1 MVPQEFKDK
10 IQLVLDGKEKEVTSG
25 TLISPHHVDAYL
37 ESLGFNNLSFDTNG
51 LDCDFWSTYNY
62 KDRKIVMAGSLW
74 INDGI
79 TIYEEFL

>member
-25 TLISPHHVDAYL
+25 TLISPHHVDEYL
-37 ESLGFNNLSFDTNG
+37 ESLGLSDRYIDTNG
-51 LDCDFWSTYNY
+51 WDWDFWATYNY
-62 KDRKIVMAGSLW
+62 KGRKIVMAGSGW